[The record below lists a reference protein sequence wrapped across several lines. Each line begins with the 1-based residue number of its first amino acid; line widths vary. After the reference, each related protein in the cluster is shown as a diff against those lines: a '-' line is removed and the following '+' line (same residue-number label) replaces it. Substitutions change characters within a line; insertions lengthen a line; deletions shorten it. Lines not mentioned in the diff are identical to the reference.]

1 MASETKE
8 RVGIVGVGRMGLAML
23 KHLVKHGY
31 PVTACDLDDK
41 QRAKAREAGATTV
54 KTPAEVARA
63 ADFVIIG
70 VGYDDEVNAVVLG
83 ADGLLAD
90 LAPGS
95 IIAVSSTAKPDTVK
109 ALEQR
114 AQAQGVGVLDAPI
127 CRGRFAADEGTLL
140 ALVGGK
146 PDVVERGRA
155 VYGCFCSDYAHL
167 GDVGHGQVGKT
178 MNNLLLW
185 INAVGL
191 IEAGRLA
198 ESTGI
203 DLAKLR
209 AALLMSSGASDALK
223 EWDMISFTWA
233 LKDMQIVADLTD
245 KAGLSLPITGAIKE
259 LVKDARRIKAT
270 NAPKWTG
277 TCSGRVARVHNR
289 SRGCGLRRSIHTN
302 RIPSRQIH
310 RRDAAVDEQVGA
322 IDERGILAHQEQHRL
337 GGLLRLARALR
348 HVRHRPRRDRTRPC
362 RPASRS
368 CSARS
373 RSP

>member
-1 MASETKE
+1 
-8 RVGIVGVGRMGLAML
+8 
-23 KHLVKHGY
+23 
-31 PVTACDLDDK
+31 
-41 QRAKAREAGATTV
+41 
-54 KTPAEVARA
+54 
-63 ADFVIIG
+63 
-70 VGYDDEVNAVVLG
+70 
-83 ADGLLAD
+83 
-90 LAPGS
+90 
-95 IIAVSSTAKPDTVK
+95 
-109 ALEQR
+109 
-114 AQAQGVGVLDAPI
+114 VGVLDAPI

-146 PDVVERGRA
+146 ADVVERGRA

-245 KAGLSLPITGAIKE
+245 KAGLSLPVTGAIKE

-277 TCSGRVARVHNR
+277 TA
-289 SRGCGLRRSIHTN
+289 
-302 RIPSRQIH
+302 
-310 RRDAAVDEQVGA
+310 
-322 IDERGILAHQEQHRL
+322 
-337 GGLLRLARALR
+337 
-348 HVRHRPRRDRTRPC
+348 
-362 RPASRS
+362 
-368 CSARS
+368 
-373 RSP
+373 

>member
-1 MASETKE
+1 MANGTTKE

-31 PVTACDLDDK
+31 EVTACDTDEK
-41 QRAKAREAGATTV
+41 QLAKAREAGAATV
-54 KTPAEVARA
+54 KTPDELGRA
-63 ADFVIIG
+63 AKVKFVIVG
-70 VGYDDEVNAVVLG
+70 VGYDEQVHEVVSGVLG
-83 ADGLLAD
+83 LFSGLER
-90 LAPGS
+90 GS
-95 IIAVSSTAKPDTVK
+95 IIAVSSTAKPRTVEVLDQM
-109 ALEQR
+109 AQR
-114 AQAQGVGVLDAPI
+114 YGIDILDAPI

-146 PDVVERGRA
+146 PEVVERGRA
-155 VYGCFCSDYAHL
+155 IYRSFCSDYVHL

-203 DLAKLR
+203 DLVKLR

-277 TCSGRVARVHNR
+277 KA
-289 SRGCGLRRSIHTN
+289 
-302 RIPSRQIH
+302 P
-310 RRDAAVDEQVGA
+310 
-322 IDERGILAHQEQHRL
+322 
-337 GGLLRLARALR
+337 
-348 HVRHRPRRDRTRPC
+348 
-362 RPASRS
+362 
-368 CSARS
+368 
-373 RSP
+373 